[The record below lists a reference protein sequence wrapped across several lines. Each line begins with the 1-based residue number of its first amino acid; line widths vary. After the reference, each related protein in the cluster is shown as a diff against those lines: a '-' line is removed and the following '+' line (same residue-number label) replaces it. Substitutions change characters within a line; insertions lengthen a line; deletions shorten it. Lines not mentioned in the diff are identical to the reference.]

1 MNLRN
6 LMIVNA
12 VLWAINGIGFVL
24 APAPLLSVL
33 GVTAD
38 QYVTWMTQAF
48 GAALIGY
55 AIMNWF
61 ARNDTDSEAR
71 RAILLANLGFNA
83 IGVVIDLLATLSGV
97 LNALGWS
104 IVALHLLLALA
115 FAYFQFMKRG
125 AA

>member
-1 MNLRN
+1 MNFRN
-6 LMIVNA
+6 LMIVTA

-24 APAPLLSVL
+24 VSAPTLSVL

-38 QYVTWMTQAF
+38 RYVTWMAQAF

-55 AIMNWF
+55 ALMDWL
-61 ARNDTDSEAR
+61 ARNTMDSEAK

-97 LNALGWS
+97 LNGLGWS
-104 IVALHLLLALA
+104 IVGVHLLLALGY
-115 FAYFQFMKRG
+115 AYFLLAKP
-125 AA
+125 ATS